1 MKITFTDRIN
11 RLKPSATMAVIDR
24 AARLRAEG
32 VNVISFG
39 AGEPDFDTPDSVI
52 KAAEQA
58 MRNGKTRYTP
68 GSGTAELKKAI
79 VEKLARD
86 NNLGYSPNQI
96 IASSGAKHSLFNI
109 CQALF
114 QEGDEVIVFSP
125 YWVSFPAFVTMSG
138 ATPVFVQTTAEEQFQ
153 INAEKLSAAIT
164 PRTRGMIVN
173 TPSNPTGGVLLPETL
188 QMLVDMA
195 NQHDL
200 WLISDECYEAITY
213 DEPHISL
220 ATLPHA
226 YERTLTVQSC
236 SKTYAMTGWRIG
248 YVAGN
253 KDVVAAMGKFQ
264 GQSTSCP
271 NSIAQA
277 AAVEAL
283 MGDQTIVQERRDE
296 FRIRRDYIIDALN
309 QIPGLECVM
318 PEGAFYAFPN
328 ISAYYGKSTGDQII
342 ENSLDLAA
350 YLIDEAAVATIPGAA
365 FGADDYLRISYAN
378 SMEEIEEGVKR
389 IKNALAKLT

>member
-39 AGEPDFDTPDSVI
+39 AGEPDFDTPEFVI
-52 KAAEQA
+52 DAAEKA
-58 MRNGKTRYTP
+58 MRSGKTRYTP
-68 GSGTAELKKAI
+68 GSGTATLKKAI

-86 NNLGYSPNQI
+86 NKLTYSTDQI

-109 CQALF
+109 CQTLF

-125 YWVSFPAFVTMSG
+125 YWVSFPEFVSMSG
-138 ATPVFVQTTAEEQFQ
+138 ATPVFVETTATEHFQ
-153 INAEKLSAAIT
+153 INREKLAAAIT
-164 PRTRGMIVN
+164 SRTRGMIVN

-188 QMLVDMA
+188 LMMVEIA
-195 NQHDL
+195 SQHNL

-213 DEPHISL
+213 DEPHVSL
-220 ATLPHA
+220 ATLPGA

-248 YVAGN
+248 YVAGD

-277 AAVEAL
+277 AAEAAL
-283 MGDQTIVQERRDE
+283 TGDQSIVAERRDK
-296 FRIRRDYIIDALN
+296 FRLRRDYIVDALN
-309 QIPGLECVM
+309 QIPGLQCVM
-318 PEGAFYAFPN
+318 PEGAFYAFPTV
-328 ISAYYGKSTGDQII
+328 SAYYGKSVGARII

-350 YLIDEAAVATIPGAA
+350 YLIDEAAVASIPGAA

-378 SMEEIEEGVKR
+378 SMEEIEAGVQR
-389 IKNALAKLT
+389 IENALAKLT

>member
-1 MKITFTDRIN
+1 MNITFTDRIN

-39 AGEPDFDTPDSVI
+39 AGEPDFNTPESVI
-52 KAAEQA
+52 NAAHQA
-58 MRNGKTRYTP
+58 MKAGKTRYTP

-79 VEKLARD
+79 VDKLARD
-86 NNLGYSPNQI
+86 NDLTYTNDQV
-96 IASSGAKHSLFNI
+96 IASSGAKHALFNI
-109 CQALF
+109 CQTLF

-125 YWVSFPAFVTMSG
+125 YWVSFPEFVSMSG
-138 ATPVFVQTTAEEQFQ
+138 ATPVYVQTTAEEHFQ

-164 PRTRGMIVN
+164 TRTRGMIVN
-173 TPSNPTGGVLLPETL
+173 TPSNPTGGVLLPDTL
-188 QMLVDMA
+188 KMLVDIA
-195 NQHDL
+195 NRHDL

-220 ATLPHA
+220 ATLPNA

-248 YVAGN
+248 YVAGH
-253 KDVVAAMGKFQ
+253 KEVIAAMGKFQ

-283 MGDQTIVQERRDE
+283 TGDQAIVGKRRDE
-296 FRIRRDYIIDALN
+296 FRIRRDYIVDALN

-328 ISAYYGKSTGDQII
+328 ISAYFGKSTGKQLI
-342 ENSLDLAA
+342 ENSLDFAA
-350 YLIDEAAVATIPGAA
+350 YLIDEAAVATIPGGA

-378 SMEEIEEGVKR
+378 SMAEIEEGIKR